1 MTSFVGKRCLGEKFA
16 RAFLFQTKSVSAI
29 DTKMLTNL
37 TDLKITL
44 LLIGSFRCII
54 SDNYEKIKTGRIN
67 IFRCTVHELVHLWQF
82 VIVM

>member
-16 RAFLFQTKSVSAI
+16 RAFLFQTKSFSAI

-44 LLIGSFRCII
+44 LLIGSFRYSI

-67 IFRCTVHELVHLWQF
+67 ISSCTVHELEYLWQF